1 MSSSNIESSSIKD
14 TAQEKERKNAPGAIS
29 PQYKAYIPNSQLR
42 CLPPRDLRE
51 LIMKTRLEK
60 KELEILIMK
69 NREQEKESIALIQE
83 LVEEQRML
91 IEQINKKMEKGKRKG
106 LEESNQ
112 LEDGEKS
119 KKIRST

>member
-1 MSSSNIESSSIKD
+1 MVFTIRMSHKILQHFSIKLYESSIWYS
-14 TAQEKERKNAPGAIS
+14 
-29 PQYKAYIPNSQLR
+29 NS
-42 CLPPRDLRE
+42 
-51 LIMKTRLEK
+51 
-60 KELEILIMK
+60 KELV
-69 NREQEKESIALIQE
+69 EKDQQE